1 MNNTVNITIPR
12 SDVFGRV
19 RTEASYMGSKIIE
32 SGLPADADTS
42 QPTPYE
48 RISIAETDYIL
59 VGKMM
64 EDSFH
69 TLIDAVEDYV
79 DMECVQCSADPFHFR
94 IRLDMPGNFDN
105 GKSERL
111 KSTITEFLVSD
122 TLCKWY
128 AYTSKDDA
136 KMKSDEA
143 QGKIAEVQN
152 ILCSRKRPMR
162 RRCSYGE
169 FEEVT
174 LD

>member
-42 QPTPYE
+42 QPTPYD
-48 RISIAETDYIL
+48 RVSIAEADYVL
-59 VGKMM
+59 VGKLM
-64 EDSFH
+64 EDSFN
-69 TLIDAVEDYV
+69 TLTDAVEDYI
-79 DMECVQCSADPFHFR
+79 DSECVRCSKDPFHFR
-94 IRLDMPGNFDN
+94 ICLDMPSNFDS
-105 GKSERL
+105 GKSDRL
-111 KSTITEFLVSD
+111 KAVMTDFLVSD
-122 TLCKWY
+122 TLYKWY
-128 AYTSKDDA
+128 DYTDKDSVKGKIA
-136 KMKSDEA
+136 EA
-143 QGKIAEVQN
+143 EEKIAEVQN

-174 LD
+174 LE